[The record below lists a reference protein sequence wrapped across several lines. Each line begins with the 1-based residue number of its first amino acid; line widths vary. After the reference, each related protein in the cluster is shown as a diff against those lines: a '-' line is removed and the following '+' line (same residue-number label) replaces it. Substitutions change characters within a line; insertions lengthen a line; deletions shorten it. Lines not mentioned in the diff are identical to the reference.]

1 MIDTLPPDFLMRMK
15 QMLGDEYPA
24 FLNIYRQFPTI
35 GIRVNRLKITPD
47 ELLSL
52 LPYDLKPIPWTED
65 GFLVSGDLR
74 PGKNP
79 YYAAGLYYVQDPSAM
94 AVSVLMNPQ
103 PGERILDLSAAPGG
117 KSTHIA
123 SIMRNRGILVAN
135 DTNPARVKSLAKN
148 IERWGAKNVVITNE
162 TPKRLSEKFG
172 VFFDKVLVDAP
183 CSGEGTFR
191 KDSVARRKWS
201 PEFVERCSLRQDG
214 ILHHAAKLVRLGGV
228 LVYATCTFAPQENE
242 GSVLRFLDNHP
253 NFRLLEA
260 PQFDGFDSGKPEW
273 INKSKGS
280 DVVKDCVRLW
290 PHRLPGEGHFIAL
303 MKKVEL
309 QEIEPVL
316 VSEEHDEKYP
326 TEERTLFESFVSE
339 ACLSS
344 AFSEMKMSLKGT
356 YLYGIPEGLPDI
368 RGLRVVHWGWWLGT
382 MRKKRFVPSHALA
395 MGLDPKDVKS
405 VIPLSLSN
413 PDTLRFLRGEV
424 LPSKGRDG
432 WTLVTL
438 DGYPLGW
445 GKRVNGRLK
454 SHTPKWLRWI

>member
-1 MIDTLPPDFLMRMK
+1 M
-15 QMLGDEYPA
+15 
-24 FLNIYRQFPTI
+24 
-35 GIRVNRLKITPD
+35 
-47 ELLSL
+47 
-52 LPYDLKPIPWTED
+52 
-65 GFLVSGDLR
+65 
-74 PGKNP
+74 
-79 YYAAGLYYVQDPSAM
+79 
-94 AVSVLMNPQ
+94 
-103 PGERILDLSAAPGG
+103 
-117 KSTHIA
+117 
-123 SIMRNRGILVAN
+123 
-135 DTNPARVKSLAKN
+135 
-148 IERWGAKNVVITNE
+148 
-162 TPKRLSEKFG
+162 
-172 VFFDKVLVDAP
+172 VDAP

-242 GSVLRFLDNHP
+242 GPVLRFLDNHP

-280 DVVKDCVRLW
+280 DVVKKCVRLW
-290 PHRLPGEGHFIAL
+290 PHRLSGEGHFIAL

-339 ACLSS
+339 ACLSG

-395 MGLDPKDVKS
+395 MGLAPKDVKS

-424 LPSKGRDG
+424 LPSEGRDG